1 MLEIASVALDL
12 ELEGKAVLRVR
23 LAKTTRAVLHRLEI
37 LLALREPGLGALD
50 VKGESRDDLT
60 GGVCTLLSAL
70 TAVCGNPD
78 QSGTDRVLVCELTFP
93 VGLAVLELA
102 LPAAGLSSLLVFD
115 LAQLRREF
123 LPLLGQPALERAVR
137 LLLILKVGGE
147 DRELLDLRLLELEVL
162 LRGLVQL
169 DELVQVALR
178 LCVLLRPTDG
188 SVQRSVSSA
197 TRLTQT
203 FDRLT
208 DLLERGNDL
217 VVERVRVLDLGI
229 LRVQLAF
236 KIALLGDAALELV
249 LELLDARGQLR
260 RGDGSRARPS
270 VSCPPDDKT
279 RLTLAT
285 HGLDLLIVGEQLRF
299 PLGLLILLNRHV
311 LFEPVCELGVEVLE
325 LAQLGLQLG
334 HLVPELQDLVAKGLV
349 LLLALLEDLVGT
361 TCRSA

>member
-1 MLEIASVALDL
+1 M
-12 ELEGKAVLRVR
+12 
-23 LAKTTRAVLHRLEI
+23 
-37 LLALREPGLGALD
+37 
-50 VKGESRDDLT
+50 
-60 GGVCTLLSAL
+60 
-70 TAVCGNPD
+70 
-78 QSGTDRVLVCELTFP
+78 
-93 VGLAVLELA
+93 
-102 LPAAGLSSLLVFD
+102 
-115 LAQLRREF
+115 
-123 LPLLGQPALERAVR
+123 
-137 LLLILKVGGE
+137 
-147 DRELLDLRLLELEVL
+147 
-162 LRGLVQL
+162 
-169 DELVQVALR
+169 
-178 LCVLLRPTDG
+178 
-188 SVQRSVSSA
+188 QRSVSSA
-197 TRLTQT
+197 TRLTQP

-208 DLLERGNDL
+208 NLLERGNDL

-270 VSCPPDDKT
+270 VFCPPDDKT

-311 LFEPVCELGVEVLE
+311 LLEPVCELGVEVLE

-349 LLLALLEDLVGT
+349 LLLALLEDLVGR